1 MIYFEQY
8 IHTTDVNNYDHV
20 IKFGWLKKNEMS
32 VQSNTQLQWWE
43 NAWLRITQQYILLY
57 RYRFVDSICLFI
69 SFVCVLRVDSSLIA
83 HSSRTKLRE
92 ATPSINKALATA
104 ASSLPW

>member
-1 MIYFEQY
+1 M
-8 IHTTDVNNYDHV
+8 
-20 IKFGWLKKNEMS
+20 GLKKCDVGAIEHAAPVVGKHRYNLAEDHTA
-32 VQSNTQLQWWE
+32 V
-43 NAWLRITQQYILLY
+43 LLY

-92 ATPSINKALATA
+92 ATPSINKVLATA
-104 ASSLPW
+104 ASSLSW